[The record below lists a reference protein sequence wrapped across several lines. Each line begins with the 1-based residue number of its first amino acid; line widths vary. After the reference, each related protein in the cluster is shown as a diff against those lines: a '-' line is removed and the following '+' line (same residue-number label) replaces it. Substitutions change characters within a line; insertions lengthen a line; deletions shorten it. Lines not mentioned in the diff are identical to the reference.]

1 MNHPTPPQQQTP
13 HYSASISSQASATP
27 APTKRNLVT
36 PDSDLVAAGSKMIDQ
51 VFNSRSWERLR
62 LYYEHAN
69 SKDEAI
75 RRNGVSVLFGVAMR
89 AANLLNHFKDHG
101 HVRFTGGDLITA
113 DDLIYSFKTDQSR
126 FLAQLNTI
134 TSALARVMAEAPD
147 MRLLDSSA
155 TKEKEKP
162 AAPLQ
167 IEIVGMPI
175 RKTTTNILRDQ
186 AGDIATSVQ
195 VESDA

>member
-1 MNHPTPPQQQTP
+1 MNHPTPPQQRTP
-13 HYSASISSQASATP
+13 HYSPSISSQASATP
-27 APTKRNLVT
+27 APAKRNLVT
-36 PDSDLVAAGSKMIDQ
+36 PDGDLVAAGSKMIDQ

-69 SKDEAI
+69 STDEAI
-75 RRNGVSVLFGVAMR
+75 RRNGVSVLYGVAMR

-113 DDLIYSFKTDQSR
+113 DDLVYSFKTDQSR

-134 TSALARVMAEAPD
+134 TNALARVMAEAPGL
-147 MRLLDSSA
+147 RLLDSSA
-155 TKEKEKP
+155 TKEEA